1 MILSNCVIRICL
13 RSESHI
19 NSKDPARTSH
29 SHHLATT
36 RPVEFRS
43 RDWQDSPHTLK
54 YPLLQSLFKDFFN
67 LALIVSL
74 NFLDCFHDVRAIGS
88 LESYRWKVFSKIKLN
103 VSFFEVV
110 IVDSHRAVKLILLG
124 VNDPLS
130 LPFTTP
136 ACIQLEIN
144 ARDID
149 LQVSILIEAK
159 AGSCGFI
166 LIVNAD
172 ILINLSLHSIS

>member
-1 MILSNCVIRICL
+1 MILRNCVIRICL

-54 YPLLQSLFKDFFN
+54 YPLLESFFKDFFN
-67 LALIVSL
+67 LVLIVSL
-74 NFLDCFHDVRAIGS
+74 NFLDCFHDVWAIS
-88 LESYRWKVFSKIKLN
+88 SRESYRWKVFSKIKLD

-110 IVDSHRAVKLILLG
+110 IVDSHTAGDLIVLC
-124 VNDPLS
+124 VDNPLS

-136 ACIQLEIN
+136 AC
-144 ARDID
+144 
-149 LQVSILIEAK
+149 
-159 AGSCGFI
+159 F
-166 LIVNAD
+166 
-172 ILINLSLHSIS
+172 